1 VAGSY
6 PLLFNELTANVML
19 AKLLVVASAAFLL
32 GACTSQNGEDLL
44 AAPGPLPTPSCDISH
59 VTYTLTVAPILQQNC
74 GRCHGGTAGA
84 GGVDI
89 TAYAKVKAI
98 AADGR
103 LLGTVNH
110 DPGFS
115 PMPKGGAKLSD
126 CDISKLRK
134 WVDDGALN
142 N

>member
-1 VAGSY
+1 MMAKLFLVAG
-6 PLLFNELTANVML
+6 TAL
-19 AKLLVVASAAFLL
+19 LL

-74 GRCHGGTAGA
+74 GRCHGGATGA